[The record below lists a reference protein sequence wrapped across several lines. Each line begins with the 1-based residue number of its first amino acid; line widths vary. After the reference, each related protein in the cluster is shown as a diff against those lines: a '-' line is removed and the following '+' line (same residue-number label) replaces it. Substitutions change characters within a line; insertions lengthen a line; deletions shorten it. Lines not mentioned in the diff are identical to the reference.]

1 MKTMMVR
8 RGLALYPL
16 DGLAQAEIE
25 ALPERKPL
33 KTTITRARS
42 IPQHRLYFG
51 MLKKVVENLD
61 QDLTTDDLH
70 EWMKLRCGC
79 SKEVRQRNGEIVT
92 VASSIAFENMDQ
104 IEFERFFRRAVEMIT
119 EHIIPGLGS
128 AALEREARLMLE
140 RPDSFS
146 SDRDPAAAKYRPGV
160 AA

>member
-25 ALPERKPL
+25 ELPERKPL
-33 KTTITRARS
+33 KTVVTKARS
-42 IPQHRLYFG
+42 VPQHRLYFA

-61 QDLTTDDLH
+61 QDLTKDDLH
-70 EWMKLRCGC
+70 EWMKLRLGC
-79 SKEVRQRNGEIVT
+79 TKEVRQRNGEIVT
-92 VASSIAFENMDQ
+92 VPSSIAFENMDQ
-104 IEFERFFRRAVEMIT
+104 IEFETFFRKAVVLIT

-128 AALEREARLMLE
+128 AALEREARLMLGNE
-140 RPDSFS
+140 STGS
-146 SDRDPAAAKYRPGV
+146 QGSGGANNPAV